1 MDKIT
6 KSEIETIIA
15 KELETRGIT
24 SQTTSSVANVLNEI
38 ELSDLS
44 ESTKKT
50 LAEMLTKA
58 ETLDKS
64 IRRNSVVA
72 TSPGQASAEIDRLAK
87 EFITKSSKPIDLA
100 MARVEVRKLHPELA
114 QQERDEYRHF

>member
-87 EFITKSSKPIDLA
+87 DFITKSSKPIDLA
-100 MARVEVRKLHPELA
+100 MARVEVRKLHPALA

>member
-15 KELETRGIT
+15 KELEARGIT
-24 SQTTSSVANVLNEI
+24 SHESSSMENVLTEI

-87 EFITKSSKPIDLA
+87 DFITKSSKPIDLA

>member
-15 KELETRGIT
+15 QELDARGIT
-24 SQTTSSVANVLNEI
+24 SQTTSSVANVRNEI

-87 EFITKSSKPIDLA
+87 DFITKSSKPIDLA

>member
-24 SQTTSSVANVLNEI
+24 SQTTSSVANVLDEI

-87 EFITKSSKPIDLA
+87 DFITKSSKPIDLA

>member
-6 KSEIETIIA
+6 KTEIETIIA
-15 KELETRGIT
+15 KELAARGIT
-24 SQTTSSVANVLNEI
+24 SQTTSSMANVINEI